1 MMPMVIAAYVFA
13 LVLVLAIA
21 QPLLLIYFILI
32 SSATSSLIR
41 ILGKTDVGDT
51 DMSTS
56 GLRWLLIAAATI
68 ILNLSY
74 LRKRAIPKHY
84 YIFIIFMFYAFLR
97 WTFAPSLT
105 IGMKD
110 LLMYALGPLAGI
122 ISYHV
127 FSTGQTKHIEQV
139 EEFIRY
145 SFIIILMIFGLS
157 FYTGGLEWTV
167 NGPKGIVVARTIA
180 LFTATVLTVSL
191 GRWRYDLDPRKRLN
205 GLLISTVIL
214 GTIGFTLSR
223 MATGISLLLTII
235 SRHKPSNTFRLLA
248 AVTLSFVVV
257 VVLFLSISSFRE
269 RTFKR
274 GEIPNS
280 FAEMVETFDSSG
292 RINRMW
298 PAALASALE
307 SPLIGHGPG
316 SARTVVALIMTQ
328 HERTEYNP
336 HNEYLQVFHDF
347 GLIGLLLLLG
357 FWIPMMIRYWR
368 LWNKS
373 DREQD
378 VQMAKWSMV
387 AFLCVTLCVITAIT
401 ANTFHYPFVT
411 TTAFIIVGIA
421 DAVQERKNISNSA
434 YPQILPEV

>member
-257 VVLFLSISSFRE
+257 VVLFLSCLLYTSPSPRDQRGARMPSS
-269 RTFKR
+269 
-274 GEIPNS
+274 
-280 FAEMVETFDSSG
+280 A
-292 RINRMW
+292 
-298 PAALASALE
+298 
-307 SPLIGHGPG
+307 
-316 SARTVVALIMTQ
+316 
-328 HERTEYNP
+328 
-336 HNEYLQVFHDF
+336 
-347 GLIGLLLLLG
+347 
-357 FWIPMMIRYWR
+357 
-368 LWNKS
+368 
-373 DREQD
+373 
-378 VQMAKWSMV
+378 
-387 AFLCVTLCVITAIT
+387 
-401 ANTFHYPFVT
+401 
-411 TTAFIIVGIA
+411 
-421 DAVQERKNISNSA
+421 
-434 YPQILPEV
+434 